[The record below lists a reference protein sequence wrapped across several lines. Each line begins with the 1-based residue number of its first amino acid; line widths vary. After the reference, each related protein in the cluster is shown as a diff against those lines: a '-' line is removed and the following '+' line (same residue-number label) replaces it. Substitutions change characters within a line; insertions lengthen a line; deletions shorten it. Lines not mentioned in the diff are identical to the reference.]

1 MALVAGTVIWHGRAI
16 DLTLLESERFG
27 PTRSRAEHVA
37 ALQAELRHRYQ
48 PNSAEPSIQSVK
60 FMRRRWNHIRFS
72 REQLAIARK
81 ALGKWK
87 T

>member
-1 MALVAGTVIWHGRAI
+1 MMWQERVI
-16 DLTLLESERFG
+16 DLALLESERFG

-37 ALQAELRHRYQ
+37 ALQAESRHRYKAF
-48 PNSAEPSIQSVK
+48 SDEPSIESVK
-60 FMRRRWNHIRFS
+60 FMRRRQNHIRFS